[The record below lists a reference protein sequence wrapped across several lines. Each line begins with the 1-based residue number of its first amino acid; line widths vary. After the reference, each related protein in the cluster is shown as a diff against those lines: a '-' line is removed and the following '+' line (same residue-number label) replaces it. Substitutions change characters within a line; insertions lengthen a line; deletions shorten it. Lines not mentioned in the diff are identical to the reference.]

1 MKKIYYLFVVLLL
14 TVSCKSEIENT
25 QKSNE
30 QNGAEKI
37 IEKSKIASYNYDGL
51 KPLLERKD
59 GKTYVINFWAT
70 WCAPCVKELPAF
82 EKLQAA
88 YKSKNVEVILVSLDF
103 PTQVESH
110 LIPFIEKKKL
120 QSKVV
125 LLDDPD
131 QNTWIPK
138 INNNWSGAIP
148 ATLIYNEK
156 ERSFYEQS
164 FHYEQLEKEVIKF
177 LK

>member
-1 MKKIYYLFVVLLL
+1 MKNVCYLFIVLLL
-14 TVSCKSEIENT
+14 TVSCKSESDNA
-25 QKSNE
+25 QKNNKQNE
-30 QNGAEKI
+30 VEKVVR
-37 IEKSKIASYNYDGL
+37 KSKIASYDYNGL

-59 GKTYVINFWAT
+59 SKTYVVNFWAT

-88 YKSKNVEVILVSLDF
+88 YKSKGVEVILVSLDF

-110 LIPFIEKKKL
+110 LLPFVEKKKL

-138 INNNWSGAIP
+138 ISNDWSGAIP

-164 FHYEQLEKEVIKF
+164 FHYKQLEKEVIKF